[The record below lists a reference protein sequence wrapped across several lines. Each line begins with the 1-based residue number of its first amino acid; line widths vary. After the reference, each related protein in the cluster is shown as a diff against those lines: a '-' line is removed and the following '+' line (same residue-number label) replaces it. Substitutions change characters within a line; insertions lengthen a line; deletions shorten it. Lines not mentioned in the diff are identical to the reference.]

1 MSISID
7 TVYQRVLSIL
17 NKEQRGYVTP
27 QEFNLFANQAQLDLF
42 EQYFYDI
49 GQFLRLP
56 ANGHANASIP
66 NLIEEKISL
75 FEKELNVSINNGY
88 YLLPSDLYRLNN
100 VVVQTSENEAEQVS
114 YQHFLKLNKS
124 DLTAP
129 SETYPVYIQNDN
141 KINLFPNTIVQ
152 DVTLYYVKKPAE
164 VEWKYQIVFGEP
176 LYDSSSSIDFELHES
191 EETELVIKILEL
203 CGILIKDLS
212 LYQAF
217 DKEDQETIQQQKL

>member
-66 NLIEEKISL
+66 DLIEEKISL
-75 FEKELNVSINNGY
+75 FEKELNVSINSGH
-88 YLLPSDLYRLNN
+88 YLLPLDLYRLNN

-141 KINLFPNTIVQ
+141 RISLFPNTIVQ
-152 DVTLYYVKKPAE
+152 DVTLYYVKKPAD
-164 VEWKYQIVFGEP
+164 VEWKYQIG
-176 LYDSSSSIDFELHES
+176 SSL
-191 EETELVIKILEL
+191 
-203 CGILIKDLS
+203 G
-212 LYQAF
+212 
-217 DKEDQETIQQQKL
+217 